1 MGTSCKPLANLNVPG
16 VAAPRGARKAQECD
30 VIRSIDYHG
39 FRRVRLNGNAG
50 TLFTLSSGRNV
61 ESLRDAYSN
70 VIILAGR
77 SQYAPEL
84 STRYVFVSDK
94 RYNG

>member
-1 MGTSCKPLANLNVPG
+1 MGKPLANLNVPN
-16 VAAPRGARKAQECD
+16 VTAPKGTRKAREFD
-30 VIRSIDYHG
+30 VIRSIDYHD

-50 TLFTLSSGRNV
+50 TLYALSSGRGV

-70 VIILAGR
+70 VVILAGR